1 MTDRYD
7 TPESI
12 EAAFIR
18 QEHRW
23 WAVIRN
29 LLVNRKQFPKGD
41 PRRRATSIAALALFL
56 SPAGAAAGGV
66 TAVSIAAVYLAW
78 KANELLQ
85 GQNALLQAQNDRI
98 ELQNEQIALQSHL
111 LEGDRRS
118 GLAFEVTSIL
128 DKIYKEVNRASSDES
143 KVEVSPVLIG
153 RIVAVSRA
161 LRPYR
166 YMDEDGKLM
175 SRPLSPE
182 RGQLLISLFTSGISM
197 EQVYLGGASF
207 SRADLREYDFAGAD
221 LACIDLAGSDLRQAN
236 LSGVDLRGA
245 DLSGAD
251 LRQAKLSQAIFGAFD
266 WEVQA
271 EMPPCDEE
279 DGELPGR
286 YEFLRQL
293 EVPPRLRR
301 TGVPV
306 SFENEIAPGDGPA
319 QGTIHRVWR
328 ARTRLDG
335 AVVDGPDWS
344 RRETF
349 EAEPRSRGW
358 EVREEGG
365 KYIIRKRPAASPP
378 VSSTP

>member
-1 MTDRYD
+1 MTHKYHR
-7 TPESI
+7 PEDV

-29 LLVNRKQFPKGD
+29 LLVNRTQFPKGD
-41 PRRRATSIAALALFL
+41 PRRRATWIAALSLFL

-66 TAVSIAAVYLAW
+66 TALSIAGIYLAW

-85 GQNALLQAQNDRI
+85 GQNALLQAQNDHI
-98 ELQNEQIALQSHL
+98 ELQNEQIELQSHL
-111 LEGDRRS
+111 LEAGRRS

-166 YMDEDGKLM
+166 YMDEDGKLI

-182 RGQLLISLFTSGISM
+182 RGQLLISLITSGISM
-197 EQVYLGGASF
+197 EQIYVRGASF
-207 SRADLREYDFAGAD
+207 SRSDLREYDFAGAD

-251 LRQAKLSQAIFGAFD
+251 LRKAKLLGASFGAF
-266 WEVQA
+266 ESPVQQA
-271 EMPPCDEE
+271 ETPPCDER
-279 DGELPGR
+279 DGELAAS
-286 YEFLRQL
+286 FARQL
-293 EVPPRLRR
+293 EVPPRLKR

-306 SFENEIAPGDGPA
+306 FAEDKRTAGDGPE
-319 QGTIHRVWR
+319 QIIIRGVWR
-328 ARTRLDG
+328 GWTRLDG
-335 AVVDGPDWS
+335 AVVDGPEWS
-344 RRETF
+344 REVRF
-349 EAEPRSRGW
+349 EGEPHSGGW

-365 KYIIRKRPAASPP
+365 RHVIHAAVRAPLPRP
-378 VSSTP
+378 